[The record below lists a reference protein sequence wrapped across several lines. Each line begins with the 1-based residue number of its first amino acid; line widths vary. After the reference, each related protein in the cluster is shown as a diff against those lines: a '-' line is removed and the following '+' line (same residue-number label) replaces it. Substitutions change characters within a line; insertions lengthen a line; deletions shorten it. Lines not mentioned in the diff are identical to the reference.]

1 MIQETTLQEARRL
14 LNIAA
19 REIPSLTPFGIG
31 VHYAYHRQG
40 REAVA
45 LEIQKQQAEL
55 GTDRALRMVALCADW
70 INGHRKEFNP
80 HRTSYFFTHVVEQWR
95 RDAGDPDP
103 YIHNGCFIAAA
114 VGLGMNFKVDG
125 PNAVFRL
132 PTLRARVNRALACD
146 GLRLRG
152 NNIVQ
157 MFCDGPLPMPYQLG
171 YEPVDTWNVN
181 LEAWAKSLG
190 VL

>member
-80 HRTSYFFTHVVEQWR
+80 TVLPISSHTLWNSGAGMPVTRTRT
-95 RDAGDPDP
+95 
-103 YIHNGCFIAAA
+103 CTTAAS
-114 VGLGMNFKVDG
+114 
-125 PNAVFRL
+125 
-132 PTLRARVNRALACD
+132 
-146 GLRLRG
+146 LRLLW
-152 NNIVQ
+152 V
-157 MFCDGPLPMPYQLG
+157 
-171 YEPVDTWNVN
+171 
-181 LEAWAKSLG
+181 WA
-190 VL
+190 